1 MHARYVARAAFLSGL
16 AIGVAGCS
24 AQGMSTTSAHTYDQ
38 LQRAL
43 MDGKRVFAAFDFDRC
58 HAEGSPTLNIQVG
71 LPVHEFM
78 IRNDRIAFS
87 LTHSTV
93 EAMNDVVFEF
103 IRYTVELNGAVA
115 VSAYTWKP
123 GQSQAEL
130 TTSISCQLDNGV
142 TFSW

>member
-1 MHARYVARAAFLSGL
+1 MHARYAARAAMLLGL
-16 AIGVAGCS
+16 AAAVAGCS

-58 HAEGSPTLNIQVG
+58 HAEGSPTLNIQAG

-103 IRYTVELNGAVA
+103 IRYTVELNGMVS

-123 GQSQAEL
+123 GERQAEL

-142 TFSW
+142 TFTW